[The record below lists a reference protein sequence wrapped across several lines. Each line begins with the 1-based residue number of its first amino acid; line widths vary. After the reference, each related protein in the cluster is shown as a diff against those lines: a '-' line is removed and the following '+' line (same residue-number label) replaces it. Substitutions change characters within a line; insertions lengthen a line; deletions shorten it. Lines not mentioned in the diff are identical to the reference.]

1 MHRRWVPVAMPQST
15 GYISGEHA
23 KLIHA
28 CSDTL
33 RRYCESLW
41 YSGLEYKRPTDEEIL
56 AKCGILFYKKP
67 VPTNI
72 MFAFSYQMDNL
83 FAMSK
88 VIHTIRSIM
97 DWLDATENRV
107 FQVMS
112 IYEMHTQIPNFISTI
127 SENLKALRI
136 CGKLLHHLGSIYH
149 RVRPLKRQE
158 TMKARAITD
167 YRLHSSSFRL
177 RENESYTVCSNLNPH
192 AWQITGVNRLV
203 PSLFLEVSTDH
214 GELKMLNKL
223 QERFDEFLTMCHGR
237 SRRQLHYRLSRQ
249 LQKEKRSATF
259 PTLEVSKTPPTSPAP
274 SDGLYFARSPE
285 STRRWRTMDDPKVI
299 YRQPAFSYPPGDVAS
314 PETVHNMMSRLRRWL
329 ELLPSPSQLMARAR
343 DSTLPFMGQ
352 QVMDDNLLPED
363 LLEEIR
369 SWWSAASLFVSDPYE
384 LDRIVNE
391 ALFLKSINDVMQMRF
406 DLATERYRLEKN
418 TKDPRSRYNTLKEDQ
433 NLTSTLVE
441 ELISRSSEPFYHPR
455 SGHFSFRWT
464 QKSIDRSPSPRA
476 KSVTGTPLFDRV
488 SKTQEVNSITHV

>member
-88 VIHTIRSIM
+88 KLLTRLLKTLRQPTTGFALPLWAHQVIHTIRSIM

-158 TMKARAITD
+158 SMKVRALTD
-167 YRLHSSSFRL
+167 YRLHSSTFRL

-237 SRRQLHYRLSRQ
+237 SRRQLRYRLSRQ

-314 PETVHNMMSRLRRWL
+314 PDTVHNMMSRLRRWL

-352 QVMDDNLLPED
+352 QAMDDSLSPDE

-391 ALFLKSINDVMQMRF
+391 ALFLK
-406 DLATERYRLEKN
+406 
-418 TKDPRSRYNTLKEDQ
+418 
-433 NLTSTLVE
+433 
-441 ELISRSSEPFYHPR
+441 
-455 SGHFSFRWT
+455 FSFRWT
-464 QKSIDRSPSPRA
+464 QKSIDRSPSPHA